1 MTKGRVAVIYR
12 KMASVA
18 QGFTTIELVVTMI
31 IIGIMAV
38 VALPRFG
45 DIGLFDARGA
55 ADQLASYLRF
65 AQKSAL
71 AQRRNVRV
79 VVDGNVA
86 VAPRLCI
93 AANPGDACP
102 AACASSNLVF
112 PGGFSVPRQAVAV
125 GGAGTFCF
133 DTLGGASATQTITF
147 SSDGGLVRTI
157 KVEAVTGFVHA
168 S

>member
-1 MTKGRVAVIYR
+1 VK
-12 KMASVA
+12 
-18 QGFTTIELVVTMI
+18 GFTMIELVVTMI

-45 DIGLFDARGA
+45 DIGTFDARGA
-55 ADQLASYLRF
+55 ADQVASYLRF

-79 VVDGNVA
+79 VVSSDPA

-93 AANPGDACP
+93 AATAGGACP
-102 AACASSNLVF
+102 PVTCTTNLIF
-112 PGGFSVPRQAVAV
+112 PGGFSVARQAVTI
-125 GGAGTFCF
+125 GGAGSFCF
-133 DTLGGASATQTITF
+133 DTLGGASATQSITF

-157 KVEAVTGFVHA
+157 QVEAGTGFVHA
-168 S
+168 L